1 MRAVTVTYGKI
12 NQGALKRRLGMLLI
26 ILSFAFYG
34 ILLLV
39 PFAPFSAGRKVILS
53 SILVVLGEASFWI
66 AALILGKELIKNYK
80 NIIQREKLKDAWRW
94 LHRPGKGP
102 QKRWFMNCRDPGRSA
117 QQCTSYDKRENEKCK
132 R

>member
-1 MRAVTVTYGKI
+1 MRAVTVTDEKI
-12 NQGALKRRLGMLLI
+12 KQGALKRRLGMLLI
-26 ILSFAFYG
+26 ILSFSFYG

-66 AALILGKELIKNYK
+66 AAMILGKELIKNYK
-80 NIIQREKLKDAWRW
+80 NIFQREKLKDAWRW

-102 QKRWFMNCRDPGRSA
+102 
-117 QQCTSYDKRENEKCK
+117 
-132 R
+132 

>member
-1 MRAVTVTYGKI
+1 MNSEMQERS
-12 NQGALKRRLGMLLI
+12 NQGALRRWLGMLLI
-26 ILSFAFYG
+26 FLSFAFYG

-80 NIIQREKLKDAWRW
+80 NIFRGE
-94 LHRPGKGP
+94 
-102 QKRWFMNCRDPGRSA
+102 S
-117 QQCTSYDKRENEKCK
+117 
-132 R
+132 

>member
-1 MRAVTVTYGKI
+1 MRAVTVTDEKI

-26 ILSFAFYG
+26 ILSFTFYG

-102 QKRWFMNCRDPGRSA
+102 
-117 QQCTSYDKRENEKCK
+117 
-132 R
+132 

>member
-1 MRAVTVTYGKI
+1 MRAVTVTDGKI

-34 ILLLV
+34 ILFLV
-39 PFAPFSAGRKVILS
+39 PFAPFSPGRKVILS

-80 NIIQREKLKDAWRW
+80 NIFQREKLKDAWRC
-94 LHRPGKGP
+94 LRRPGKGP
-102 QKRWFMNCRDPGRSA
+102 
-117 QQCTSYDKRENEKCK
+117 
-132 R
+132 

>member
-1 MRAVTVTYGKI
+1 MRAVTVTDGKI

-66 AALILGKELIKNYK
+66 AAMILGKELIKNIK
-80 NIIQREKLKDAWRW
+80 IFSREK
-94 LHRPGKGP
+94 
-102 QKRWFMNCRDPGRSA
+102 S
-117 QQCTSYDKRENEKCK
+117 
-132 R
+132 

>member
-1 MRAVTVTYGKI
+1 MIDVTDGKI
-12 NQGALKRRLGMLLI
+12 NQGAFKRRLGILLI

-66 AALILGKELIKNYK
+66 AALVLGKKLVNNYI
-80 NIIQREKLKDAWRW
+80 NIFRREKLKNEWKR
-94 LHRPGKGP
+94 LRKPGKG
-102 QKRWFMNCRDPGRSA
+102 S
-117 QQCTSYDKRENEKCK
+117 
-132 R
+132 

>member
-1 MRAVTVTYGKI
+1 MERT
-12 NQGALKRRLGMLLI
+12 NQEALKKRIGVLLI
-26 ILSFAFYG
+26 VLSFAFYG

-80 NIIQREKLKDAWRW
+80 NIFRGE
-94 LHRPGKGP
+94 
-102 QKRWFMNCRDPGRSA
+102 S
-117 QQCTSYDKRENEKCK
+117 
-132 R
+132 

>member
-1 MRAVTVTYGKI
+1 MNSEMQERS

-80 NIIQREKLKDAWRW
+80 NIFQREKLKSTWRW
-94 LHRPGKGP
+94 LRRSGKG
-102 QKRWFMNCRDPGRSA
+102 S
-117 QQCTSYDKRENEKCK
+117 
-132 R
+132 